1 MAATVER
8 PSNINEFGVSG
19 HQAHPSRLPG
29 KAGGNAFADACT
41 AAKAK
46 SAESKSATE
55 SPSTSAAIKG
65 CNTTPKS
72 RDIAVGKLLIAN
84 TCQVYSEAAVEY
96 ALNQAKE
103 NASELEAVSGN
114 GTTRALA
121 KMLKRGGT
129 RFLTKPA
136 SCDALAPL
144 YEQCPN
150 FTEVLDGL
158 RRQLELSFYGNES
171 FQFMPLLLAGDPG
184 VGKTHFALELAKALG
199 TAGHVLGMSS
209 MTAGWVIAGSSSQW
223 KDARM
228 GKLAQALVEGDYG
241 NPLFILDEL
250 DKGHGDPRYDVYGG
264 LYQLFEAETAQAF
277 KDEFLEVEMDM
288 RHVLW
293 VATANEVS
301 CMPAPI
307 LDRMTVYDVPMPNE
321 TQGKT
326 IAGNIYKGLL
336 AEHATWKFAA
346 ELHGEA
352 LARMGAIA
360 PRMMKKAL
368 LDAFGYARL
377 DRREELKP
385 ADFDKVLK
393 SGKRRIGF

>member
-1 MAATVER
+1 MSDKT
-8 PSNINEFGVSG
+8 GKT
-19 HQAHPSRLPG
+19 G
-29 KAGGNAFADACT
+29 KAGGNAFTDACAVAARTSSEIT
-41 AAKAK
+41 AAM
-46 SAESKSATE
+46 E
-55 SPSTSAAIKG
+55 SPSTPAAIKSCG
-65 CNTTPKS
+65 TMLKS
-72 RDIAVGKLLIAN
+72 SDVALGKLLIAD
-84 TCQVYSEAAVEY
+84 TCQVYSEVAVEY
-96 ALNQAKE
+96 VLSQARE
-103 NASELEAVSGN
+103 NASDSESVSGN
-114 GTTRALA
+114 GTTRVLT

-129 RFLTKPA
+129 RFLTKPM
-136 SCDALAPL
+136 SCDALEPL

-158 RRQLELSFYGNES
+158 RRQLELSFYGNEP

-199 TAGHVLGMSS
+199 TSGHVLGMSS

-241 NPLFILDEL
+241 NPMFILDEL

-264 LYQLFEAETAQAF
+264 LYQLFESETAQAF

-293 VATANEVS
+293 VGTANDVS
-301 CMPAPI
+301 GMPAPI
-307 LDRMTVYDVPMPNE
+307 LDRMTVYDVPMPDE
-321 TQGKT
+321 AQGRT
-326 IAGNIYKGLL
+326 IAEHIYEGLL
-336 AEHATWKFAA
+336 AEHVTWKFAP
-346 ELHGEA
+346 ELEGEA

-377 DRREELKP
+377 DCREKLRP
-385 ADFDKVLK
+385 ADFDKALK
-393 SGKRRIGF
+393 PAKRRIGF